1 MNKKV
6 GFIGSGLNIAAAQ
19 PLSSFF
25 FSGIRVK
32 RRFERGFEGG

>member
-25 FSGIRVK
+25 SGIRVK